1 MRVLIVDDQPTMRR
15 IVAKFVM
22 KVGADECREAAD
34 GRDALRILAVTDVD
48 LIVTDWNMPGMSGL
62 DFIRAVRSNEAT
74 RTIPV
79 LMLTTNDSREHVLAA
94 LKAGV
99 TDFVVKPFKGEVL
112 TDHLYALLY
121 PDGGMRPVRPEP

>member
-15 IVAKFVM
+15 IVARFVM
-22 KVGADECREAAD
+22 KAGADECREAVD
-34 GRDALRILAVTDVD
+34 GRDALRILAVTTVD

-74 RTIPV
+74 KTVPV
-79 LMLTTNDSREHVLAA
+79 LMVTTNDSREHVLAA

-99 TDFVVKPFKGEVL
+99 TDFVVKPFKGDVL
-112 TDHLYALLY
+112 TEHLYALLHPQGVGS
-121 PDGGMRPVRPEP
+121 PDPPKP